1 MAKGTI
7 IIDLYLSEVLYDV
20 YNKAYLTG
28 RSKYTGENYRTIANM
43 QANEDSEN
51 KNQLLRSIG
60 NAFAELKRI
69 AGEYLYENC
78 NTTSNELQEDG
89 ILTLCLLVPSNFNV
103 AMKDNIAMA
112 MHQYLVNTTL
122 FEWFAITNKEDAN
135 NYLQQAVDNG
145 KNIRES
151 LYQRVRPLRP

>member
-1 MAKGTI
+1 MARETI
-7 IIDLYLSEVLYDV
+7 IIDLHLSEVLYDV
-20 YNKAYLTG
+20 YNKAYLMG

-60 NAFAELKRI
+60 NAFAEIKRI
-69 AGEYLYENC
+69 AGEYLYEDC
-78 NTTSNELQEDG
+78 NAASNELQEDDV
-89 ILTLCLLVPSNFNV
+89 LSLCLLVSGNFNI

-112 MHQYLVNTTL
+112 MHQYLVNTAL
-122 FEWFAITNKEDAN
+122 YDWFTITNKEDAN
-135 NYLQQAVDNG
+135 DYLQQAANNS